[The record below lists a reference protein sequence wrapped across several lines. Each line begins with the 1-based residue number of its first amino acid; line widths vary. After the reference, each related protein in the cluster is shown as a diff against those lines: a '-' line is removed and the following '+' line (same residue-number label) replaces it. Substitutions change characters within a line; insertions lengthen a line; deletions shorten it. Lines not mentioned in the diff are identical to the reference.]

1 MSDVTVEHKEK
12 LSRQQASEWM
22 HVLSRALH
30 QGGEVELPLGADAA
44 SGTTISLRLPEQVQA
59 EFEVEVDGHEV
70 QIEVE
75 LTWRTDQAEDT
86 GDA

>member
-1 MSDVTVEHKEK
+1 MSDVTVEHKET
-12 LSRQQASEWM
+12 LSREQAAEWL

-30 QGGEVELPLGADAA
+30 KGGEVELPLGSAEG
-44 SGTTISLRLPEQVQA
+44 SGSTVSLRLPDELQA

-75 LTWRTDQAEDT
+75 LTWRTDRGNDS
-86 GDA
+86 GDE